1 MVPSSYPTEDA
12 TKDAFRYLEVPTQL
26 LDTAISTKTTA
37 FAGVPWVLEGFMM
50 VLKNESDEERKT
62 RIMGAIELFK
72 VFGAGGAS
80 TSTECIE
87 WAKRVGLP
95 VLLDLGMT
103 EVGGT
108 IDPIARTGVATST
121 ACGWIN

>member
-1 MVPSSYPTEDA
+1 M
-12 TKDAFRYLEVPTQL
+12 K
-26 LDTAISTKTTA
+26 
-37 FAGVPWVLEGFMM
+37 
-50 VLKNESDEERKT
+50 VLKDELDEARKA
-62 RIMGAIELFK
+62 RIMGAIESFK

-80 TSTECIE
+80 TSAECIE

-108 IDPIARTGVATST
+108 IDSNLD
-121 ACGWIN
+121 INTVLIV